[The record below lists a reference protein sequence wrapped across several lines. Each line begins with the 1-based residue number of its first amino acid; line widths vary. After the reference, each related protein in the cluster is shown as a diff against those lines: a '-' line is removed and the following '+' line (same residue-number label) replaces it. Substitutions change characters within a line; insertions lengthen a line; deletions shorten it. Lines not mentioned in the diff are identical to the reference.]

1 MCDVCPP
8 LERHERQQETDG
20 QRGVSSVLLK
30 ACKGCGRLIPQALTM
45 CEQCEARQQS
55 RHVTYN
61 NTRRDPRAAEFYL
74 SKEWRELRPVIM
86 SVYEYVDIYALYVEH
101 QLITLK
107 DSDPIHHIIELEED
121 WEQRLNPLN
130 LIPLSHR
137 THNTTDI
144 IELRRSE
151 DNLEQYVNVEGV
163 TTKSGSRNIE
173 VDADSTPFDNV
184 DEEADF
190 PDMDEPKFKKIVYA
204 IKKKG
209 GILKITA
216 ELFED
221 TAANVMAYINKWI
234 AKKTKATR
242 NAMILKVANE
252 MTKGKEVVIST
263 IDSLKDVF
271 NVGLDPAITTG
282 AMVIANQNGYNYLDK
297 LKDKDGKY
305 ILQPNPTQ
313 PTQMMLFGK
322 YPMVK
327 VSNRTVKSEPVYSP
341 AFTIS
346 GSKLAIDGTTTAIDA
361 SATSDVTAWK
371 VVKGKYV
378 VTCKGQEQETT
389 VDAKVSAY
397 KHPVYMGDLKEAI
410 TLFDRNVI
418 TIDMNDKAAG
428 LWEKDM
434 TGIKVRDRFDVQP
447 VDDGAIIKGN
457 ITEVVQG

>member
-1 MCDVCPP
+1 MNK
-8 LERHERQQETDG
+8 EMQK
-20 QRGVSSVLLK
+20 LLK
-30 ACKGCGRLIPQALTM
+30 AINDKKNEVKSLVKDGKLDKAR
-45 CEQCEARQQS
+45 EAKDELKELQEKFDLLFDLDEEE
-55 RHVTYN
+55 HEEIEGKVATG
-61 NTRRDPRAAEFYL
+61 AA
-74 SKEWRELRPVIM
+74 KTIGGKA
-86 SVYEYVDIYALYVEH
+86 D
-101 QLITLK
+101 K
-107 DSDPIHHIIELEED
+107 K
-121 WEQRLNPLN
+121 N
-130 LIPLSHR
+130 LVKAFVNIVKC
-137 THNTTDI
+137 
-144 IELRRSE
+144 SE

-242 NAMILKVANE
+242 NAMILKVADE

-297 LKDKDGKY
+297 LKDKDEKY
-305 ILQPNPTQ
+305 ILQPNPIQ

-322 YPMVK
+322 YPIVK

-346 GSKLAIDGTTTAIDA
+346 GSKLVIDGTTTAIDA

>member
-1 MCDVCPP
+1 MNK
-8 LERHERQQETDG
+8 EMQK
-20 QRGVSSVLLK
+20 LLK
-30 ACKGCGRLIPQALTM
+30 AINDKKNEVKSLVKDGKLDKAREAKDELKELQEKFDLLFDLDEEEHEEIEGKVATGAAKTIGGKADKKNLVKAFVNIVKCGFLKREPDEGDVKVYKDALSTDTTKGDDDEMGIG
-45 CEQCEARQQS
+45 
-55 RHVTYN
+55 VTV
-61 NTRRDPRAAEFYL
+61 PE
-74 SKEWRELRPVIM
+74 
-86 SVYEYVDIYALYVEH
+86 DI
-101 QLITLK
+101 
-107 DSDPIHHIIELEED
+107 
-121 WEQRLNPLN
+121 R
-130 LIPLSHR
+130 
-137 THNTTDI
+137 TDI

-242 NAMILKVANE
+242 NAMILKVADE

-322 YPMVK
+322 YPIVK
-327 VSNRTVKSEPVYSP
+327 VSKRTVKSESVYSP
-341 AFTIS
+341 VFTIS

-389 VDAKVSAY
+389 VDAKVYAY